1 MSIKIIQERLDS
13 YRCGSQQEEDNAL
26 REITQEVALAALSRT
41 DFFKKAAF
49 QGGTALRIFY
59 SLDRFSEDIDF
70 ILKKPDMSFQLESYL
85 KPLAGELNVYGYR
98 LEIIDRSKAGQAVK
112 KCFLKDD
119 SLGKILSLQH
129 IKGAANQK
137 KIKIKFEV
145 DANPP
150 LGSNFENKFLDF
162 PFAFAV
168 TAQDAPSL
176 FAGKSHALLCREYD
190 KGRDWYDFI
199 WYVSRKVTINFTFL
213 SNALNQL
220 GPWAGQN
227 VQADKEWYHKEM
239 EKKIISLDWE
249 GMKDELSRFLKPE
262 ALDTLKIWN
271 QEFFLDRLRK
281 LIEGDEKDKS

>member
-1 MSIKIIQERLDS
+1 MSIKIIQERLNF
-13 YRCGSQQEEDNAL
+13 YRCRSQQEEENAL

-49 QGGTALRIFY
+49 QGGTCLRIFY
-59 SLDRFSEDIDF
+59 SLDRFSEDLDF
-70 ILKKPDMSFQLESYL
+70 ILKKPDMNFQLEPYL
-85 KPLAGELNVYGYR
+85 KPLAAELNDYGYR
-98 LEIIDRSKAGQAVK
+98 MEIIDRSKAEQAVK

-129 IKGAANQK
+129 LKGITNQK

-168 TAQDAPSL
+168 TVQDAPSL
-176 FAGKSHALLCREYD
+176 FAGKSHALLCREYG
-190 KGRDWYDFI
+190 KARDWYDFI
-199 WYVSRKVTINFTFL
+199 WYVSRRITVNFTLL
-213 SNALNQL
+213 SNALNQV

-227 VQADKEWYHKEM
+227 IQVDNAWYHKEM
-239 EKKIISLDWE
+239 EKKIISIDWE
-249 GMKDELSRFLKPE
+249 KMKKELLQFLKPE
-262 ALDTLKIWN
+262 ALDTLKIWS
-271 QEFFLDRLRK
+271 QEFFLDRLKK
-281 LIEGDEKDKS
+281 LC

>member
-1 MSIKIIQERLDS
+1 MSIKIIQERLNF
-13 YRCGSQQEEDNAL
+13 YRCRSQQEEENAL

-49 QGGTALRIFY
+49 QGGTCLRIFY
-59 SLDRFSEDIDF
+59 SLDRFSEDLDF
-70 ILKKPDMSFQLESYL
+70 ILKKPDMNFQLEPYL
-85 KPLAGELNVYGYR
+85 KPLAAELNDYGYR
-98 LEIIDRSKAGQAVK
+98 MEIIDRSKTEQAVK

-129 IKGAANQK
+129 LKGAANQK
-137 KIKIKFEV
+137 KIKIKLEV

-176 FAGKSHALLCREYD
+176 FAGKSHALLCREYG
-190 KGRDWYDFI
+190 KARDWYDFI
-199 WYVSRKVTINFTFL
+199 WYVSRRIVVNFTFL
-213 SNALNQL
+213 SNALNQI

-227 VQADKEWYHKEM
+227 IQVDNAWYHKEM
-239 EKKIISLDWE
+239 EKKIISIDWE
-249 GMKDELSRFLKPE
+249 KMKKELLQFLKPE
-262 ALDTLKIWN
+262 ALDTLKIWS

-281 LIEGDEKDKS
+281 LC